1 MVRIRTDPYATA
13 TPVSPLSTRDR
24 IYVVATLV
32 PAVARKMTAD
42 TVVMA
47 RMKLYAVAE
56 TMVDRSRGK
65 RTDRRVLKLP
75 ARCRTDAS
83 SRLVEI
89 WLSADIPPRMPTGMA
104 RIAMVMIRM
113 IAVPVS
119 STGGILTARM

>member
-1 MVRIRTDPYATA
+1 MVRMRTDPYATA

-75 ARCRTDAS
+75 ARCRADAS

-119 STGGILTARM
+119 STGGILKARM